1 MSEQAKVSL
10 SSNKSSGKKD
20 ASEKNHNDNLLK
32 EMINI
37 SLAELKNEK
46 KNIEL
51 EVRFG
56 TKGIKR
62 IDKLDFDNVIKK
74 LKSVGFKVNKELYL
88 LRAYPEFIDPVTGV
102 NKVSSVR
109 LEIDGIRMIQEYC
122 KTNSLNGILFASEFV
137 QKGLYKK
144 NGTEI
149 IRPIEYNDFNF
160 RIAMSTENKL
170 SDKSV
175 IKDELVDKWADIKKT
190 FRYINRVEFS
200 HPDIPFNVD
209 LSIVKRSHRGV
220 IQDKYNKRGGQ
231 YGRQIE
237 LPEYTIADSEVF
249 DDEPIYEI
257 EIEMV
262 SYLINN
268 YTSDELVSL
277 LKQTIKYVLS
287 GLQQT
292 NYPISYNEQNDVIKQ
307 YLMITKGQ
315 NYQENMRAFP
325 RDFIGP
331 SSTTLQINNILPL
344 NEDANFPN
352 IRRNYTVTDKADG
365 DRKLMFIDKK
375 RRVYLIDTNM
385 KVQFTGC
392 VSSMLENVILDGEH
406 ILHDKYGKFINLY
419 AAFDIY
425 ILDGNDKRMLPFISL
440 RPDMIKANFRLSLL
454 DAVIKNLMLK
464 SVMKNDKDPP
474 LKVVCKT
481 FYTESERQNIFQGC
495 KTILQKINDNLFEY
509 NTDGLIFTPM
519 DKGVG
524 FDNDSDTVKNTKVTW
539 IHSFKWK
546 PPEFNTIDFL
556 VSIKKG
562 PNGEDSVSNIF
573 KTGIDMSTN
582 EQLDQYKTLL
592 LRVGFDPKKH
602 GYLNPCEDIYQDN
615 IPTYGNVDDEEG
627 YKPVRF
633 YPTNPYDPE
642 ASICNII
649 MRYDSNGNKKIMT
662 EEDEIIEDNM
672 IVEFKYVE
680 TNDKLWRWIPLRIRY
695 EKTAEL
701 RMGMKNYGNAY
712 HVANDN
718 WHSIHYPVTKDM
730 ITTGEDIPNELGD
743 DDVYYNKTTNVS
755 KTRGLR
761 DFHNLFVKKLL
772 IMKVSRSGDSLI
784 DYAVGK
790 GGDIP
795 KWISANLS
803 FVFGI
808 DISRDNIENKLDG
821 VCARYLNYRKK
832 FKIMPAG
839 LFVNGNSSVNIRN
852 TDAIYT
858 DKGKQITKAI
868 FGEGPKDEKVLGKG
882 VYKQYGKA
890 KDGFHISS
898 IQFALHYMFEN
909 NLTLQ
914 NFLRNISECTKVG
927 GYFIATSYD
936 GETLFRALSNKS
948 VGESIV
954 INQDE
959 TKIWE
964 VKKMYD
970 NITFD
975 DDISSVGYAIDVY
988 QETINKVFREYL
1000 VNFNYLTRLM
1010 ENYGFVQITD
1020 TEAKELGVPSS
1031 SGMFNELYNEM
1042 EQEISR
1048 NKSKANDYG
1057 LADKMSSGEKRISFL
1072 NRYFIY
1078 KKIRNVNAEAVANS
1092 LLDMTKQNEKDLEK
1106 ESKSIERA
1114 IKDKSKVRKVI
1125 RKLKQRIKL
1134 VMEDDEDNGG
1144 VEETKE
1150 GDNEQK
1156 QMIEEIEQQIE
1167 KEIQIERREPILQQA
1182 PTENKELVQPIPLIK
1197 KKGRP
1202 KKLVIMEDVPLQVE
1216 NVGNIQNVEIVQ
1228 ERIGEQGEVLP
1239 AIKKRGRPKKV
1250 KI

>member
-1 MSEQAKVSL
+1 MAEQAKASS
-10 SSNKSSGKKD
+10 SSNKSSEKKQ
-20 ASEKNHNDNLLK
+20 ATSEKIHNDVLLK

-37 SLAELKNEK
+37 SLAELKSGEK
-46 KNIEL
+46 KHIEL

-74 LKSVGFKVNKELYL
+74 LKSVGFSINRELYL
-88 LRAYPEFIDPVTGV
+88 LRAYPEFIDPVTGI

-122 KTNSLNGILFASEFV
+122 KTNSLTEVKYSSEFV
-137 QKGLYKK
+137 QKGFYKK
-144 NGTEI
+144 NGNEV

-170 SDKSV
+170 SDKSQL
-175 IKDELVDKWADIKKT
+175 KDELINKWADIKKT
-190 FRYINRVEFS
+190 FRYINRVEFRN
-200 HPDIPFNVD
+200 DNIPFTVD

-220 IQDKYNKRGGQ
+220 IQDKYIKKGFHHA
-231 YGRQIE
+231 RQIE
-237 LPEYTIADSEVF
+237 IPEYTIADSEVF

-257 EIEMV
+257 EIEMI
-262 SYLINN
+262 SSLIKN
-268 YTSDELVSL
+268 YTSDELVTL

-292 NYPISYNEQNDVIKQ
+292 NYPISYTEQSDVIKQ
-307 YLMITKGQ
+307 YLMIIKEKD
-315 NYQENMRAFP
+315 YQENMRVFP

-331 SSTTLQINNILPL
+331 SSTTLQLNNILPL

-365 DRKLMFIDKK
+365 DRKLLFIDKK
-375 RRVYLIDTNM
+375 RRIYLIDTNM

-392 VSSMLENVILDGEH
+392 VSGILENVILDGEH

-425 ILDGNDKRMLPFISL
+425 ILDGKDKRMLPFISL
-440 RPDMIKANFRLSLL
+440 KPDMIKANFRLSLL
-454 DAVIKNLMLK
+454 DAVIKNIGLK
-464 SVMKNDKDPP
+464 SVVKKDTDLP
-474 LKVVCKT
+474 LKIVCKT

-495 KTILQKINDNLFEY
+495 KTILQKINDGLFEY

-524 FDNDSDTVKNTKVTW
+524 FDSDSDKVKNTKVTW

-562 PNGEDSVSNIF
+562 PNGEDVISNLF
-573 KTGIDMSTN
+573 KSGVDMSTN

-615 IPTYGNVDDEEG
+615 LPSYGNVDDEDG

-649 MRYDSNGNKKIMT
+649 MRHDSNGNKKIMT

-672 IVEFKYVE
+672 IVEFKYIE
-680 TNDKLWRWIPLRIRY
+680 TNDKLWRWVPLRIRY

-730 ITTGEDIPNELGD
+730 ISTGENIPNELGD

-772 IMKVSRSGDSLI
+772 IMRVSKSGDSLI

-868 FGEGPKDEKVLGKG
+868 FGEGSKDEKILGKG
-882 VYKQYGKA
+882 VYKQYGKS
-890 KDGFHISS
+890 KDGFDISS

-936 GETLFRALSNKS
+936 GETIFRALSNKS
-948 VGESIV
+948 VGESII

-970 NITFD
+970 NVTFD
-975 DDISSVGYAIDVY
+975 DDVSSLGYAIDVY

-1010 ENYGFVQITD
+1010 ENYGFIQITD
-1020 TEAKELGVPSS
+1020 VEAKELGVPSS
-1031 SGMFNELYNEM
+1031 SGMFNELYNVM

-1048 NKSKANDYG
+1048 NKGKSNDYG
-1057 LADKMSSGEKRISFL
+1057 LADKMTSGEKRISFL

-1092 LLDMTKQNEKDLEK
+1092 LLDTTKQNETDIEK
-1106 ESKSIERA
+1106 ESKAIEKS

-1125 RKLKQRIKL
+1125 RKLKQKIKL
-1134 VMEDDEDNGG
+1134 VMENEGETEDQDLGG

-1150 GDNEQK
+1150 GEYEQK
-1156 QMIEEIEQQIE
+1156 KLIQEIEKRVQNEVKTQDNVPQPPPQELPTE
-1167 KEIQIERREPILQQA
+1167 KEALPQ
-1182 PTENKELVQPIPLIK
+1182 IPLIK

-1202 KKLVIMEDVPLQVE
+1202 KKLVIQEDIPLRVDNVPEGINTTQIE
-1216 NVGNIQNVEIVQ
+1216 N
-1228 ERIGEQGEVLP
+1228 P
-1239 AIKKRGRPKKV
+1239 PIKKRGRPKK
-1250 KI
+1250 IN